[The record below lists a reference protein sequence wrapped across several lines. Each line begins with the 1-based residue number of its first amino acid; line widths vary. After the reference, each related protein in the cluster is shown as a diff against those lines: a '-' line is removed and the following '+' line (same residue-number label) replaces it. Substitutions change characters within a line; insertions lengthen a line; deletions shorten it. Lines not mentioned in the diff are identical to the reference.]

1 MQLHAASIGEAVPRE
16 NFDALIQSVFD
27 SAVNLRLADEDRL
40 ITVLI
45 SDHYE
50 LPQGIRLATKNLSL
64 QSLAVGHQAASRGG
78 MLRFDSSPLS
88 IDLRGAHI
96 WRCRVRDL
104 NTDMS
109 LPTIQKAWSTALNF
123 LTKGQRLKSTEII
136 ADDLFQIGTGSALS
150 QRMSRPVM
158 QLIKSAQQFEVQGSA
173 QVAEK
178 MIGLGPGVTPSGD
191 DILIGFLAGL
201 WSMAG
206 QHDKQLSFVRLFGN
220 EIIKLAKQT
229 SEISRTYLYHAAQGQ
244 FSSSLSMLAEA
255 IATYGDVEQATQEA
269 MRVGHS
275 SGMDSV
281 TGLLVG
287 LSVWNNFALAAVSK
301 MPLSGTRRGRR
312 FESPKEVT

>member
-1 MQLHAASIGEAVPRE
+1 MQLHAASIGEAVQRE

-40 ITVLI
+40 ITMLI

-64 QSLAVGHQAASRGG
+64 QSLAIGHQAASRGG

-88 IDLRGAHI
+88 IDLRGAQI

-104 NTDMS
+104 NMDMS

-136 ADDLFQIGTGSALS
+136 ADDLFQIDTGSALS

-158 QLIKSAQQFEVQGSA
+158 GLIAAAEQFDIKGSIHA
-173 QVAEK
+173 AEK

-206 QHDKQLSFVRLFGN
+206 QNQTQLSFIRSFGN
-220 EIIKLAKQT
+220 EIIQIAKQT
-229 SEISRTYLYHAAQGQ
+229 SEISRTYLYHAAHGQ
-244 FSSSLSMLAEA
+244 FSSSLSTLAEA
-255 IATYGDVEQATQEA
+255 ISTGNGVEQATQEV

-287 LSVWNNFALAAVSK
+287 LSVWNFPS
-301 MPLSGTRRGRR
+301 PLRP
-312 FESPKEVT
+312 SPKLGEGTGVRIMR